1 MNVSVETLPG
11 LERKLTIAIEGEK
24 FESEISV
31 RLTQAKQKAKIP
43 GFRAGKIPLKEVRRR
58 YGPAIR
64 AEVAGEMMQ
73 TGFFEAIQQEE
84 LNPAGTP
91 KLDVVKMDPGT
102 DLEFTAIFDVYPKV
116 ELGDFSSLEIRKP
129 QAEIEETD
137 MEEMVDK
144 LRDQHTNYETVERAS
159 IEGDQVKVDFS
170 GSLDGEKIESAS
182 GEGVVFSLG
191 KGQMIKDFEE
201 ALVGVSALEE
211 KSFDATFPEDYRAE
225 ELQKKTVQ
233 FEVKVLEVLE
243 AKKPELNEDFFKK
256 LGVEDGGQD
265 KFMEELKNNMQKELD
280 SSITNQT
287 KQQVM
292 DSLAEIHEFAL
303 PSDVVQREIQ
313 ALKEQML
320 GQFQQPPGNS
330 QKIDL
335 PDDLFRDQAEK
346 RVKVGLVVNEII
358 SSREI
363 KVEETD
369 LEEKL
374 AELASAYGEPEQVI
388 SWYKNNPDQ
397 MRGVEMGLLEDR
409 VIDLILEEATI
420 ESVKAAYSEVLSG
433 AALAPLKVDDK
444 ADEQVESQD

>member
-116 ELGDFSSLEIRKP
+116 ELGDFSSIEIRKP

-243 AKKPELNEDFFKK
+243 AKKPELNEEFFKK

-409 VIDLILEEATI
+409 VIDLILEEAKI

-433 AALAPLKVDDK
+433 AALASLKVDDK
-444 ADEQVESQD
+444 AGEQVETQD

>member
-388 SWYKNNPDQ
+388 AWYKNNPDQ

>member
-1 MNVSVETLPG
+1 MYK
-11 LERKLTIAIEGEK
+11 R
-24 FESEISV
+24 
-31 RLTQAKQKAKIP
+31 Q
-43 GFRAGKIPLKEVRRR
+43 
-58 YGPAIR
+58 
-64 AEVAGEMMQ
+64 
-73 TGFFEAIQQEE
+73 
-84 LNPAGTP
+84 
-91 KLDVVKMDPGT
+91 
-102 DLEFTAIFDVYPKV
+102 
-116 ELGDFSSLEIRKP
+116 
-129 QAEIEETD
+129 
-137 MEEMVDK
+137 
-144 LRDQHTNYETVERAS
+144 
-159 IEGDQVKVDFS
+159 
-170 GSLDGEKIESAS
+170 
-182 GEGVVFSLG
+182 
-191 KGQMIKDFEE
+191 
-201 ALVGVSALEE
+201 
-211 KSFDATFPEDYRAE
+211 
-225 ELQKKTVQ
+225 
-233 FEVKVLEVLE
+233 VLEVLE

-433 AALAPLKVDDK
+433 AALASLKVDDK
-444 ADEQVESQD
+444 AGEQVESQD

>member
-1 MNVSVETLPG
+1 MNVSVEILPG

-31 RLTQAKQKAKIP
+31 RLAQAKQKAKIP
-43 GFRAGKIPLKEVRRR
+43 GFRAGKVPIKEVRRR

-73 TGFFEAIQQEE
+73 TGFFEAIQQEA

-116 ELGDFSSLEIRKP
+116 ELGDFSSMEIKKP
-129 QAEIEETD
+129 QADIEEAD
-137 MEEMVDK
+137 LEEMVEK
-144 LRDQHTNYETVERAS
+144 LRDQHTTYEAVERAS
-159 IEGDQVKVDFS
+159 AEEDQVKVDFS
-170 GSLDGEKIESAS
+170 GTLDGEKVESAS

-191 KGQMIKDFEE
+191 KGQMIKDFED
-201 ALVGVSALEE
+201 ALVGVSASEQ

-225 ELQKKTVQ
+225 ELQGKTVQ
-233 FEVKVLEVLE
+233 FHVKVLEVLE

-256 LGVEDGGQD
+256 LGVEEGGQD
-265 KFMEELKNNMQKELD
+265 KFMEELRNNMQKELD

-292 DSLAEIHEFAL
+292 DSLAKMHEFAL

-320 GQFQQPPGNS
+320 GQFQQPPGNP

-358 SSREI
+358 SAREI

-369 LEEKL
+369 LESKL
-374 AELASAYGEPEQVI
+374 TEMASVYGEPEQVI

-409 VIDLILEEATI
+409 VIDLILEEAKV
-420 ESVKAAYSEVLSG
+420 EQVEAPYGEVLSG
-433 AALAPLKVDDK
+433 AALAPFK
-444 ADEQVESQD
+444 AESEVNEETEKQD

>member
-1 MNVSVETLPG
+1 MNISVETLPG

>member
-1 MNVSVETLPG
+1 MNISVETLPG

-31 RLTQAKQKAKIP
+31 RLTQAKKKAKIP

-116 ELGDFSSLEIRKP
+116 ELGDFASLEIRKP

-409 VIDLILEEATI
+409 VIDLILEEATV

-433 AALAPLKVDDK
+433 AALASLKVDDK
-444 ADEQVESQD
+444 AGEQVETQD

>member
-31 RLTQAKQKAKIP
+31 RLTQAKKKAKIP

-116 ELGDFSSLEIRKP
+116 ELGDFSSIEIRKP

-159 IEGDQVKVDFS
+159 IQGDQVKVDFS

-292 DSLAEIHEFAL
+292 DSLAEIHEFAV

-388 SWYKNNPDQ
+388 AWYKNNPDQ